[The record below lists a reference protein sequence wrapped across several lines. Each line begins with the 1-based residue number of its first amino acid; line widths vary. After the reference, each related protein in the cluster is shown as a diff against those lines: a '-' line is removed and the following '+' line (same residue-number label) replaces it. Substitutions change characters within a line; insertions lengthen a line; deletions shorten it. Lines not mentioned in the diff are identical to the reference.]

1 MQLLQVPT
9 TKSST
14 SIRELN
20 RNKVIIYLRVVDLT
34 VDRPHDGNYKM
45 FKFKNTY
52 TQDNRQL
59 FPIIGQIHGKMLLN
73 IDLFTLSC
81 G

>member
-1 MQLLQVPT
+1 M
-9 TKSST
+9 
-14 SIRELN
+14 
-20 RNKVIIYLRVVDLT
+20 T
-34 VDRPHDGNYKM
+34 VDRPHDENYKM

-59 FPIIGQIHGKMLLN
+59 FQIIGQIHDKMLLN

-81 G
+81 GLQALADETSTRSRL

>member
-9 TKSST
+9 TKSS
-14 SIRELN
+14 N
-20 RNKVIIYLRVVDLT
+20 LRVVDLT
-34 VDRPHDGNYKM
+34 VDRPHDANYKM

-59 FPIIGQIHGKMLLN
+59 FQIIGQIHGKMLLN
-73 IDLFTLSC
+73 IDLGYRSC

>member
-14 SIRELN
+14 S
-20 RNKVIIYLRVVDLT
+20 KPKQSDKYLRVVDLT

-52 TQDNRQL
+52 TQDNRHLFQL
-59 FPIIGQIHGKMLLN
+59 IGQIHGKMLLN
-73 IDLFTLSC
+73 IDLLPCRVVSRL
-81 G
+81 

>member
-20 RNKVIIYLRVVDLT
+20 RNKVIIFACVDLT

-59 FPIIGQIHGKMLLN
+59 FQIIGQIHGKMLLN
-73 IDLFTLSC
+73 IDLFALSC